1 MLVGLET
8 DSIEGND
15 GTDEEDFVTHTV
27 KSSDQISIFLETV
40 KSSEL

>member
-27 KSSDQISIFLETV
+27 KSLDQISNFQETV
-40 KSSEL
+40 KPSQL